1 MLLAFER
8 EEEGKKEEVDEPQK
22 TVVLRACFVNRMM
35 PLSEMLQPI

>member
-22 TVVLRACFVNRMM
+22 MVVLRAYYTSRPF
-35 PLSEMLQPI
+35 E